1 MLVSGQE
8 IGLDLDGRERDFL
21 RSLKAMARRGVSY
34 FEIARIAV
42 GPGSPALRGRA
53 RVTREIVESP
63 LYLAA
68 RDVATR
74 AGMAQ
79 GLILAPKHEKLREQI
94 PTDSSLMSVVQ
105 AADLMG
111 MSRAAVYKAIRAGR
125 IAARR
130 YGNVTLVERQSA
142 IRCRDRRRARSGS
155 TSKKPATTGA

>member
-1 MLVSGQE
+1 MGKDTHMLVSGQE

-105 AADLMG
+105 AADLIQQLQG
-111 MSRAAVYKAIRAGR
+111 SRPPPDVVLRHGHFKGI
-125 IAARR
+125 
-130 YGNVTLVERQSA
+130 VV
-142 IRCRDRRRARSGS
+142 
-155 TSKKPATTGA
+155 GA